1 MLVPMSKVSFV
12 VLTDHQERTIS
23 RRLWELRHQRL
34 DQGAA
39 RAIEIVVVDG
49 HSTDRTLL
57 LAVPFADA
65 LAVAG
70 PDRDAQEDLG
80 RRIAT
85 GDVVVVIDADTEITP
100 WLAQD
105 ACNVPAV
112 GGPAAAVDAER
123 SLVFA

>member
-1 MLVPMSKVSFV
+1 VIIEPMSKVSFV
-12 VLTDHQERTIS
+12 VLTENEEHTIS

-34 DQGAA
+34 DGGNA
-39 RAIEIVVVDG
+39 RAIEIVVIDC

-70 PDRDAQEDLG
+70 PDRMAQEDLG

-85 GDVVVVIDADTEITP
+85 GDVCVVVDHTTEITP
-100 WLAQD
+100 WLAED
-105 ACNVPAV
+105 AVASPGMVPA
-112 GGPAAAVDAER
+112 ADRQLA
-123 SLVFA
+123 FA

>member
-1 MLVPMSKVSFV
+1 MSKVSFV
-12 VLTDHQERTIS
+12 VVTHNEEHSIS

-34 DQGAA
+34 QDGAA
-39 RAIEIVVVDG
+39 RSIEIVVVDG
-49 HSTDRTLL
+49 QSSDRTLL

-85 GDVVVVIDADTEITP
+85 GDVCVVIDTDTEITP
-100 WLAQD
+100 WLAD
-105 ACNVPAV
+105 E
-112 GGPAAAVDAER
+112 AAAGLVDQPPVHPEDRLLAI
-123 SLVFA
+123 A

>member
-1 MLVPMSKVSFV
+1 MSKVTFV
-12 VLTDHQERTIS
+12 VVTDHEERTIS

-34 DQGAA
+34 DQGGAQM
-39 RAIEIVVVDG
+39 IEIVVVDG
-49 HSTDRTLL
+49 QSTDRTLL

-70 PDRDAQEDLG
+70 PDRGAQEDLG

-85 GDVVVVIDADTEITP
+85 GDVIVVIDAHSEITP

-105 ACNVPAV
+105 ACSSATAV
-112 GGPAAAVDAER
+112 EAAAIANTER
-123 SLVFA
+123 ALAFA

>member
-1 MLVPMSKVSFV
+1 MRSMSKVSFV
-12 VLTDHQERTIS
+12 VLTHNEEATIS

-34 DQGAA
+34 ERGEA
-39 RAIEIVVVDG
+39 RSIEIVVIDG

-70 PDRDAQEDLG
+70 PDRAAQEDLG

-85 GDVVVVIDADTEITP
+85 GAVCVIVDADTDINP
-100 WLAQD
+100 WLAD
-105 ACNVPAV
+105 E
-112 GGPAAAVDAER
+112 AADRHLRE
-123 SLVFA
+123 LVVA

>member
-1 MLVPMSKVSFV
+1 MGSMSKVSFV
-12 VLTDHQERTIS
+12 VLTENEEHTVS

-34 DQGAA
+34 ERGAA

-49 HSTDRTLL
+49 QSTDRTLL

-70 PDRDAQEDLG
+70 PDRAAQEDLG

-85 GDVVVVIDADTEITP
+85 GDVVVIVDRLTEINP
-100 WLAQD
+100 WLA
-105 ACNVPAV
+105 VES
-112 GGPAAAVDAER
+112 AAAQGPDPDRQPA
-123 SLVFA
+123 FA